1 MKNDLLV
8 IFFGTLLAFV
18 LSQSPDET
26 YDRYSSDLRP
36 GPFAILGSNIGKA
49 LEDSLIQKIVVPRET
64 FPDSGRTRAVL
75 EEKSRESPAIQLDIK
90 YGNLQQKF
98 ADLNNY
104 KPVVDTISEHE
115 KYGNDG
121 QKGRDVAKI
130 VIDGFEGFANVLNT
144 LVELPYTGARQFGKK
159 VTTNLNAVGGK
170 LVGLS

>member
-1 MKNDLLV
+1 MKNQLFV
-8 IFFGTLLAFV
+8 IFFGSLLTSV
-18 LSQSPDET
+18 LSQYPDEA
-26 YDRYSSDLRP
+26 YDKYSSDLRP
-36 GPFAILGSNIGKA
+36 GPFATLGSNFGKT
-49 LEDSLIQKIVVPRET
+49 LEDSLVQKIVVPRDT
-64 FPDSGRTRAVL
+64 FPDSGRTRAIL

-90 YGNLQQKF
+90 YGNLQQKL

-159 VTTNLNAVGGK
+159 LSTNLNVVGGK

>member
-1 MKNDLLV
+1 MKNDLFI
-8 IFFGTLLAFV
+8 IFFGYLLTSV
-18 LSQSPDET
+18 LSQSEDEAH
-26 YDRYSSDLRP
+26 DRYSDLRP
-36 GPFAILGSNIGKA
+36 GPFAILGSNFGTA

-64 FPDSGRTRAVL
+64 FPDSGRTRVVL

-98 ADLNNY
+98 ADLNDY

-121 QKGRDVAKI
+121 QKGRDGAKI
-130 VIDGFEGFANVLNT
+130 VIDGFEGFSNVLNA

-159 VTTNLNAVGGK
+159 LTANLNAVGGK